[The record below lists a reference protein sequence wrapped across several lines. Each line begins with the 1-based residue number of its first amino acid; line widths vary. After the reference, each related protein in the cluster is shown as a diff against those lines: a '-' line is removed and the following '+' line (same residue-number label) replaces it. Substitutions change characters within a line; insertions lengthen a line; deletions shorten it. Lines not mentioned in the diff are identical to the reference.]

1 MVTIEEIAKKLGVNK
16 STVSKAL
23 RGFGDINRETAE
35 KIRKAAR
42 ELGYS
47 KKLGKKNNMIAIVV
61 PEIDN
66 AIYSE
71 IVNDMIV
78 KAGEL
83 GYTCSVF
90 SYNFDYNCFE
100 NILDGFTQNSIDGFF
115 VIAENLFG
123 DAFISSLT
131 RCTLPFV
138 LISSNDYG
146 LDCDCVWINEKHGVE
161 VAFEHLYSLGHR
173 NFAFVGGR
181 FGELRAGILKKVAE
195 KYGVK
200 IPDDNIIISEERG
213 YDCGYNHAGELL
225 EKELKVT
232 AIIAQYDDIAFGAI
246 KRLTEAGISVPKDV
260 SVIGFDDA
268 AYCKY
273 STPSLTTVNSEI
285 EQLCRI
291 SLKILDGKITG
302 SLKDSAFQSVLVR
315 PKLVVRNS
323 TVKAKSFETKNI

>member
-1 MVTIEEIAKKLGVNK
+1 MITIEEIAKKLGVNK

-35 KIRKAAR
+35 KIRKAAA
-42 ELGYS
+42 ELGYN
-47 KKLGKKNNMIAIVV
+47 KKLGKKNGVLAIVV

-71 IVNDMIV
+71 IANDMIL
-78 KAGEL
+78 KAEKL

-90 SYNFDYNCFE
+90 SYNFDYNSFE
-100 NILDGFTQNSIDGFF
+100 KILNGFTRNFIDGFF
-115 VIAENLFG
+115 VIVENPFG
-123 DAFISSLT
+123 DSFISLLT
-131 RCTLPFV
+131 RCDLPFV
-138 LISSNDYG
+138 LISSDDNG
-146 LDCDCVWINEKHGVE
+146 LDCDCVWINEKHGVD

-181 FGELRAGILKKVAE
+181 FGELRAEILKSAAE
-195 KYGVK
+195 KYGVT
-200 IPDDNIIISEERG
+200 IPDENIIISEERG
-213 YDCGYNHAGELL
+213 YDCGYNRTEELL
-225 EKELKVT
+225 KKGLDFT

-246 KRLTEAGISVPKDV
+246 KRLSEAGISVPKDV

-273 STPSLTTVNSEI
+273 STPTLTTVNSEI
-285 EQLCRI
+285 EQLCGI
-291 SLKILDGKITG
+291 SLKILDGKISG
-302 SLKDSAFQSVLVR
+302 SLNDSAFQSVLVR

-323 TVKAKSFETKNI
+323 TAVAKSFETKNI